1 MRKNSFIL
9 EEHSCC
15 KLFRTTKYYLYFSL
29 LQLVLS
35 LCLIA
40 TLFLSDK
47 EKLFPME
54 VIVCLLLL
62 GDMYN

>member
-1 MRKNSFIL
+1 MRKSSFIL
-9 EEHSCC
+9 EEHSFC

-40 TLFLSDK
+40 ALFLSDK
-47 EKLFPME
+47 EKVFPME
-54 VIVCLLLL
+54 VIVCLLLFS
-62 GDMYN
+62 DM